1 MTTYQTITLAED
13 GAVATLTLNRPD
25 KLNALNETL
34 LAEMRGAVLTLSF
47 GRDAPSVLAP
57 AAKRVVRLFLPVA
70 AAAVVAVL
78 LLAAFPRAH
87 LLADSRP

>member
-34 LAEMRGAVLTLSF
+34 LAEMRGAVLTLSQQ
-47 GRDAPSVLAP
+47 RTVRVLIITGAGKAFAAGADIGAMAEMAP
-57 AAKRVVRLFLPVA
+57 ARAKLFAEGGHALG
-70 AAAVVAVL
+70 
-78 LLAAFPRAH
+78 
-87 LLADSRP
+87 